1 MRVVKRYS
9 GRCYVDVA
17 LACLMP
23 NHFHL
28 AIVPKRRANVPEFM
42 RCLGISYTL
51 YINKRYQLVGHVF
64 QGKYQSKEIRSSSG
78 IVRLVNYIKDN
89 PVKDGL
95 VKNARDYRWLEIRS
109 DILRDIKV
117 ARGVAKKSDR

>member
-1 MRVVKRYS
+1 M
-9 GRCYVDVA
+9 
-17 LACLMP
+17 
-23 NHFHL
+23 
-28 AIVPKRRANVPEFM
+28 PEFM